1 MTGKPY
7 PQLASALQMLLDRL
21 RRRIRRYVWIE
32 GLAAVL
38 VWMGMTF
45 WASLIVDWFFEP
57 PPAVRMVILAVV
69 GLGLAGLVYQL
80 IVRRL
85 LVPLSDASMALLL
98 ERRYPQFNETLLT
111 AVELTALGPD
121 KGECNPDM
129 LARTC
134 HLATESARDVQLQT
148 VFNPVPLRRNVAVA
162 LVLAVAIGGFALQ
175 SPQALGVWARRNL
188 LFSQELWPRNTRLS
202 IDGFNGGVVKVARGA
217 DLTIVARADLAMP
230 QVPNV
235 VDVRYRTEDGA
246 RLHARMVREGA
257 ADPRKDK
264 FQEYSHTFTGILTPI
279 QFDLLGGDD
288 AVRNLRIQV
297 VDSPATTDMVL
308 DCRYPAYT
316 GRSQRTLPVTGVMQI
331 PMGSEVTIRATANK
345 DLQHVEVESALN
357 DGNTPAER
365 IEPLPGADRRHFQL
379 RLPKFTADTTL
390 LFTLFDTDG
399 IKSREPVRLAMA
411 AVADEKPEMN
421 VHLRGIGSAITNQ
434 ARIPAVG
441 RISDDYGLAR
451 LWFDYTID
459 QKTSG
464 TGPIR
469 TLAGNTT
476 ELESSETLEVQ
487 SLNLKPGQKLLVS
500 LKAADRCDLTAEPNV
515 GSSER
520 WLLDVVTPEQ
530 LRTILEAREL
540 VLRQRFE
547 TIVQDVTETRDL
559 LARMEFQ
566 AQTKPAAQEKPEA
579 SKPAAGKEPGE
590 DAAKPSESSPER
602 LMALRTMRVERAL
615 QNSQKDAQEIL
626 GVAESFSDI
635 REELINNRIDTEELK
650 QRLQNGIANPL
661 RQIVGEMF
669 PEFDRRLNRLQTT
682 LADERVSPANL
693 AQVTQQLDMIQ
704 AAMRRVLDR
713 MIELEDF
720 NEAVELLRDI
730 VEAQQQLH
738 DQTKQRQ
745 KQKLRDLLE

>member
-1 MTGKPY
+1 MTGKPS

-32 GLAAVL
+32 GLGAVV

-57 PPAVRMVILAVV
+57 PPAVRMVVLAVV

-85 LVPLSDASMALLL
+85 LVPLSDANMALLL

-121 KGECNPDM
+121 KGECNPAM

-134 HLATESARDVQLQT
+134 QLATDSARDVHLPA
-148 VFNPVPLRRNVAVA
+148 VFNPMPLRRNVAVA
-162 LVLAVAIGGFALQ
+162 LVLAASIGGFALQ
-175 SPQALGVWARRNL
+175 SPQSLGVWVRRNL
-188 LFSQELWPRNTRLS
+188 LFSLELWPRNTRLS
-202 IDGFNGGVVKVARGA
+202 VDGFNGGVVKVARGA
-217 DLTIVARADLAMP
+217 DLTIVAKADLGMP

-235 VDVRYRTEDGA
+235 VEVRYRTEDGA

-279 QFDLLGGDD
+279 QFDVLGGDD

-345 DLQHVEVESALN
+345 DLRYVEVESALEN
-357 DGNTPAER
+357 GTTPPEKLD
-365 IEPLPGADRRHFQL
+365 PVPGDDRRHIQL

-399 IKSREPVRLAMA
+399 IKSREPVRLALA
-411 AVADEKPEMN
+411 AVADEKPQLN

-441 RISDDYGLAR
+441 PITDDYGLAR

-464 TGPIR
+464 AGPVR
-469 TLAGNTT
+469 VLAGNTT
-476 ELESSETLEVQ
+476 DLESTETLEVP
-487 SLNLKPGQKLLVS
+487 SLKLKPGQKLLVS
-500 LKAADRCDLTAEPNV
+500 LKAADRCDLAAEPNI

-520 WLLDVVTPEQ
+520 WLLDVVSPEQ
-530 LRTILEAREL
+530 LRTMLEAREL

-547 TIVQDVTETRDL
+547 TILQDVTETRDL
-559 LARMEFQ
+559 LARMEFR
-566 AQTKPAAQEKPEA
+566 AQTKPAAQEKAEA
-579 SKPAAGKEPGE
+579 KQPAAGKEPGE

-650 QRLQNGIANPL
+650 QRLQNGIATPL
-661 RQIVGEMF
+661 RQIAGEMF
-669 PEFDRRLNRLQTT
+669 PEFDRRLNRLQAT
-682 LADERVSPANL
+682 LADEQLSPTNL
-693 AQVTQQLDMIQ
+693 AQATQQLDLIQ

-730 VEAQQQLH
+730 VDAQQQLH

>member
-1 MTGKPY
+1 
-7 PQLASALQMLLDRL
+7 
-21 RRRIRRYVWIE
+21 
-32 GLAAVL
+32 
-38 VWMGMTF
+38 
-45 WASLIVDWFFEP
+45 
-57 PPAVRMVILAVV
+57 
-69 GLGLAGLVYQL
+69 
-80 IVRRL
+80 
-85 LVPLSDASMALLL
+85 
-98 ERRYPQFNETLLT
+98 
-111 AVELTALGPD
+111 
-121 KGECNPDM
+121 
-129 LARTC
+129 
-134 HLATESARDVQLQT
+134 
-148 VFNPVPLRRNVAVA
+148 
-162 LVLAVAIGGFALQ
+162 
-175 SPQALGVWARRNL
+175 
-188 LFSQELWPRNTRLS
+188 
-202 IDGFNGGVVKVARGA
+202 
-217 DLTIVARADLAMP
+217 
-230 QVPNV
+230 
-235 VDVRYRTEDGA
+235 
-246 RLHARMVREGA
+246 MVREGA

-357 DGNTPAER
+357 DGNTPAEK
-365 IEPLPGADRRHFQL
+365 IEPLPGGDRRHFQL
-379 RLPKFTADTTL
+379 RLPEFTADTTL

-476 ELESSETLEVQ
+476 ELESNETLEVQ

-500 LKAADRCDLTAEPNV
+500 LKAADRCDLAAEPNV

-566 AQTKPAAQEKPEA
+566 PQTKPAAQEKPEA

-693 AQVTQQLDMIQ
+693 AQATQQLDMIQ